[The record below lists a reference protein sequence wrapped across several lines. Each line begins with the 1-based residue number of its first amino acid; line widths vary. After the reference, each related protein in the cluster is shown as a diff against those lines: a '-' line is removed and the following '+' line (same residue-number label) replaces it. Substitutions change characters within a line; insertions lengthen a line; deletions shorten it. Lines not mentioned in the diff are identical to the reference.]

1 MASVRSEGEI
11 VLVRHGETEWSRT
24 GRHTGRTD
32 LPLTD
37 EGRRQAR
44 RLAPLLAARDFA
56 LVLSSPLQRA
66 RQTAELAG
74 LGRHLQIEP
83 DLVEWSYGEFEG
95 LTSDEIEAEVP
106 GWSLF
111 SDGCPGGESP
121 EQVGERVDRVLAR
134 LRPVVHDDPPRAVVF
149 AHGHVLRVLAAR
161 WIGLPPAGGRH
172 LLLATSTLSVLG
184 HYRGSPALER
194 WNAPVGGGLV

>member
-1 MASVRSEGEI
+1 MARHGDGEI
-11 VLVRHGETEWSRT
+11 ILVRHGETEWSRT

-37 EGRRQAR
+37 AGREQAR
-44 RLAPLLAARDFA
+44 RLAPLLARGDFA

-184 HYRGSPALER
+184 HYRDAPAIER
-194 WNAPVGGGLV
+194 WNAPVAGGLV

>member
-1 MASVRSEGEI
+1 MSLHTEGEI

-32 LPLTD
+32 RPLT
-37 EGRRQAR
+37 ERGREQAR
-44 RLAPLLAARDFA
+44 RLAPLLPAGDFA

-74 LGRHLQIEP
+74 LGQRLQIEP
-83 DLVEWSYGEFEG
+83 DLAEWDYGGFEG
-95 LTSDEIEAEVP
+95 LTSDEIEAQVP

-134 LRPVVHDDPPRAVVF
+134 LRPVLHVEPPRAAVF

-161 WIGLPPAGGRH
+161 WIGLPPAGGR
-172 LLLATSTLSVLG
+172 LLLLVTSTLSVLG
-184 HYRGSPALER
+184 HYRGAPALKR
-194 WNAPVGGGLV
+194 WNAPVEGLSQ